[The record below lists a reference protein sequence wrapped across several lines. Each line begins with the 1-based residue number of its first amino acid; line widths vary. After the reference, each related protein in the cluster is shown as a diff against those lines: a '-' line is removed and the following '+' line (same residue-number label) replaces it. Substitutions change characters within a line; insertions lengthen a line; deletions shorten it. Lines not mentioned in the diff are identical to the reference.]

1 MPSGTVTD
9 VEGNVYPT
17 IKIGQQEWM
26 VENLKTATY
35 NDGAPI
41 PNVTD
46 ESAWAN
52 LSSEAYSWMGGKGV
66 AGGE

>member
-1 MPSGTVTD
+1 MPTGSVTD

-26 VENLKTATY
+26 VEDLKTTTY
-35 NDGAPI
+35 NDGSSI

-46 ESAWAN
+46 NTRLGESHVGR
-52 LSSEAYSWMGGKGV
+52 L
-66 AGGE
+66 